1 MGPIRNLQTKY
12 GLQPR
17 YCTKVHKV
25 KQNGFQL
32 WHPHPPHPPVQA
44 VFSIIVLG
52 TLAYAADRFWDSP
65 SEINFLI
72 FVSVWTLL
80 ALAYLIVAPMKF
92 QQFAHKWAILGLEAV
107 TMIFWFAGFIA
118 LADLLGGARCGSRAG
133 RRSGVCRSS
142 IAGCVFAA
150 FEWILF
156 AITTAV
162 SGLHAWR
169 NKNERTVKQD
179 PAAEVHN
186 PI

>member
-1 MGPIRNLQTKY
+1 MGFNYGILILPIRA
-12 GLQPR
+12 
-17 YCTKVHKV
+17 
-25 KQNGFQL
+25 
-32 WHPHPPHPPVQA
+32 VQA

-92 QQFAHKWAILGLEAV
+92 QQFAHKWAILGVEAV

-118 LADLLGGARCGSRAG
+118 LADLLGDARCGSRAG